1 MRVVQQS
8 AELLTPI
15 KEGEMLELL
24 EKAGRVCYKSES
36 RIYNGSAPVFVQNI
50 VKNNHQS
57 VLEHIS
63 LSFRLITDRGVS
75 HELVRHRLASY
86 SQESTRYV
94 RYDGIEFVEPIGMP
108 PNAISLWADAM
119 EEAESAYLQMLAE
132 RISPEQA
139 RSVLPNS
146 TKTELIMTANLREW
160 KHILY
165 LRTSIAAH
173 PQMRDLADKIKRI
186 LEFNYPTIFK
196 EV

>member
-1 MRVVQQS
+1 M
-8 AELLTPI
+8 
-15 KEGEMLELL
+15 
-24 EKAGRVCYKSES
+24 
-36 RIYNGSAPVFVQNI
+36 
-50 VKNNHQS
+50 
-57 VLEHIS
+57 
-63 LSFRLITDRGVS
+63 
-75 HELVRHRLASY
+75 
-86 SQESTRYV
+86 

-108 PNAISLWADAM
+108 PNALSLWADAM